1 MRAAVPHG
9 APATSLQVP
18 PQLCPRVP
26 PQPHSVTRCH
36 IALSRGLCRRPAM
49 SPLCHHGPAVPP
61 RASLALSP
69 ACRSAPAAS
78 PRTPRVAARC
88 HPAPASFRPPR
99 VPTALQCHP
108 VPPTARGV
116 TPRRLSAVTQPP
128 LRSPAVSRSA
138 TRTATRCHPAPA
150 PLRSR
155 NVTPRPPPPPTT
167 HTRARAPGG
176 ARRVPARGSAAE
188 DRRSAAPRP
197 SPRPRPRPG
206 PGAHCAP
213 HAGGPRW
220 RRRRRAPRAAP
231 DNRGRRG
238 GVGVRALPAF
248 LRPRTA
254 TPRRAARPRAR
265 PHPAARGRPV
275 AWCGASGC
283 AMGERLELRLKSP
296 VGAEPAVYPW
306 PLPVY
311 VSTGGGAG
319 GALRPF
325 GFTRRF
331 AVSCRRA
338 SRCPRVTRLRLV
350 PVCPAASER
359 CPSGAG
365 SASEPRALPGGSPC
379 PGPARCPRCRGSAP
393 RAA

>member
-1 MRAAVPHG
+1 MPPRPRSATPCQPRAV
-9 APATSLQVP
+9 T
-18 PQLCPRVP
+18 RVP
-26 PQPHSVTRCH
+26 LR
-36 IALSRGLCRRPAM
+36 SRGVTPHTPRGC
-49 SPLCHHGPAVPP
+49 AVPP
-61 RASLALSP
+61 RACLVPSSP
-69 ACRSAPAAS
+69 RPHGSAMSPCAPHGPRRHTAPAQRCHTAAAPQPGGLPQRHPHGHAVS
-78 PRTPRVAARC
+78 PRASAAPLPQC
-88 HPAPASFRPPR
+88 HPAS
-99 VPTALQCHP
+99 
-108 VPPTARGV
+108 
-116 TPRRLSAVTQPP
+116 
-128 LRSPAVSRSA
+128 
-138 TRTATRCHPAPA
+138 
-150 PLRSR
+150 
-155 NVTPRPPPPPTT
+155 PPPTT

-238 GVGVRALPAF
+238 GVGARALPAF